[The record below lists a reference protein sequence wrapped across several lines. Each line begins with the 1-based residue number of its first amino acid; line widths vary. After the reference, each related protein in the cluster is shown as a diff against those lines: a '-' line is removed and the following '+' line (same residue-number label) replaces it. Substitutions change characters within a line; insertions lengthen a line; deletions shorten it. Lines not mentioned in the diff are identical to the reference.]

1 MKRPVLL
8 GMTFAA
14 LCGAANAQYW
24 QAVGKG
30 TLGPTEVQTL
40 YGDSISDR
48 LLAGGTFM
56 WITNETDTVLGM
68 GQAAWNGT
76 RWDSLATRIQP
87 ISGNISTQQTF
98 WFLRF
103 QGRLYAC
110 GGFSFLVSGG
120 NWNRYLARLNDSTQQ
135 WETLGCN
142 IPSTSGILTLVPKE
156 PDTTLYAT
164 GYLGYDDEFCGY
176 PPSCV
181 FRYDGSAFHIWEPFN
196 QIPQGLNDA
205 YVGTVFDFQG
215 KTYMTCSLP
224 DPDGSGFVSFIR
236 WNGNSWEHV
245 PGWNTLSPIKDISI
259 HNDTLYVAG
268 TFSLADGGPGNLVAA
283 FDGENWSD
291 MGGGLSYPPV
301 PMSGVALDLEWFHGE
316 LWACGIFSKAGNA
329 ACTGIAHWDGQRWC
343 VPPGEILHA
352 NGQYGEAITDMAV
365 WRDSLYICGGFA
377 TIDGEP
383 MRQVAQWIGGSS
395 VEECSTVGINEERAH
410 NSTLSVYPLD
420 EPGRWN
426 VQFPK
431 AGNWNL
437 TAYDVLGRPVGT
449 WHSSGPSLV
458 VDLSAH
464 APGIYLLRATSTTG
478 ELRGAKVI
486 RP

>member
-1 MKRPVLL
+1 MKSLMVIAAVLWS
-8 GMTFAA
+8 TAA
-14 LCGAANAQYW
+14 SAQYW
-24 QAVGKG
+24 RALGRG
-30 TLGPTEVQTL
+30 TVGPTEVQTL
-40 YGDSISDR
+40 YGDSVSNK
-48 LLAGGTFM
+48 LLAGGTFRH
-56 WITNETDTVLGM
+56 ILNTTDTVLAY

-76 RWDSLATRIQP
+76 RWDSLATRVQP
-87 ISGNISTQQTF
+87 DGGGELVQQTY

-103 QGRLYAC
+103 QNRLYSC
-110 GGFSFLVSGG
+110 GGFGFFDSSGQV
-120 NWNRYLARLNDSTQQ
+120 NRGLARLDETTHQ
-135 WETLGCN
+135 WEALECLNPNFGGMETL
-142 IPSTSGILTLVPKE
+142 E
-156 PDTTLYAT
+156 PRDPQNTLYAT
-164 GYLGYDDEFCGY
+164 GYMGTVCGY
-176 PPSCV
+176 PQSCV

-301 PMSGVALDLEWFHGE
+301 PMSGAVLDLEWFHDD
-316 LWACGIFSKAGNA
+316 LLACGRFIKAGNTD
-329 ACTGIAHWDGQRWC
+329 CTGIAKWDGHQWC
-343 VPPGEILHA
+343 SFAGAIHDEFGNNA
-352 NGQYGEAITDMAV
+352 RITDMAI
-365 WRDSLYICGGFA
+365 WRDSLYICGGINS
-377 TIDGEP
+377 IDGEP
-383 MRQVAQWIGGSS
+383 MYQVAQWIGGDATGD
-395 VEECSTVGINEERAH
+395 CSTVGINEVRTH
-410 NSTLSVYPLD
+410 NSTLSVSPLD

-431 AGNWNL
+431 AGNWNVI
-437 TAYDVLGRPVGT
+437 AYDALGRPVGN
-449 WHSSGPSLV
+449 WHVNGGQLDI
-458 VDLSAH
+458 DLGSQIQ
-464 APGIYLLRATSTTG
+464 GLYVLRASLPSG
-478 ELRGAKVI
+478 EVGSAKI
-486 RP
+486 IQP